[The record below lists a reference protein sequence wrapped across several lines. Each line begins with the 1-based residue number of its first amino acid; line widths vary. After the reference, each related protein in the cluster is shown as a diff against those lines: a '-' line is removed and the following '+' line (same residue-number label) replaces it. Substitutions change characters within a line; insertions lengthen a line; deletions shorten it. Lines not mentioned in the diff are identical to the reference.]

1 MRYAAQAQMVP
12 RKAQRFDA
20 LPATIADV
28 SLLPNIPSPL
38 AEASAVALEWPR
50 LRELIA
56 GRASSPLGRAW
67 VLALE
72 PSAGR
77 VWIESQQQRTGEIRD
92 LMTGGG
98 SFEFHGLFDPTERLE
113 QARLEG
119 AALEALEINAL
130 LTVVERVAA
139 WRALLI
145 SPAGRARVWP
155 GIAGLSAAL
164 VEHDFAP
171 LLHALR
177 GKIEPDGSL
186 SDEASH
192 ELRRIRRAMERQH
205 RAIEES
211 LRKSL
216 RALAS
221 DGSTQEELITVRGE
235 RFVIPVKA
243 EFRRRVQGVIHG
255 SSSSGQTVF
264 VEPLET
270 IEQNNELVRLLD
282 EELREIHRI
291 LVAMTRAIGEQADA
305 ILLGTTVL
313 AEVESHF
320 ARARFADELGCVR
333 PKFTSHISESRCG
346 APAPGDPTHD
356 DETVM
361 DGAPKCIGLSLVNAR
376 HPLLELRLR
385 RSGEA
390 AVPITLALE
399 PDARQ
404 LIISGPNTGGKTVA
418 LKTTGLLALM
428 AQAGVPVPAEA
439 ATLPL
444 FHAIYADIGDAQSI
458 ESNLSSFSSHVLN
471 VDRIARLANE
481 DSLVLLDELGSA
493 TDPEEG
499 AALAVAIAS
508 HFLNMRAWS
517 CITTH
522 LTSLKVY
529 AANRAGVLNAA
540 VGFDQATLSPTY
552 QLRLGVPG
560 ASAGLNIAERLG
572 LMAEI
577 VAAARAQLTT
587 QAADIGVLL
596 DQLHAQLTAASGERE
611 ALRVRER
618 EIARERLRLETEG
631 RAEQKA
637 RTKELEAKLNSLIGE
652 FEGQLRETVKAIDDK
667 AVAKKIAREAGSA
680 VARVR
685 REFAEQFNSTVVAH
699 TTGADKNDPAAQA
712 GGRGVSAVRAVKV
725 GDLVKLKSL
734 GREARVERVIDDKNF
749 EVPGGDDEDARRAR
763 RYCGGDAG
771 GGSHSTGGCAQAW
784 RNHGADNEQCG
795 YGADGDQCDWA
806 DGRGRAGRGFALP
819 GPRVHGRAAPR
830 PHRAWDGDG
839 DSAADAKGVSEEPS
853 AGDQRD
859 RAAARPGWAGRD
871 RGGVEAVRFL
881 AITAISSFKF
891 GLWHHPHIVLRA
903 LVYRDGRY
911 HVPDMFFGLALG
923 LVQKKPER
931 INKNVVCCRPVVFL
945 GSPNLFD
952 PAYGCPLFSGER
964 NGCPLGIVR
973 DVFLSWAHVYFAV
986 DNIIALLHYC
996 VIMQ

>member
-20 LPATIADV
+20 LPDTIADV
-28 SLLPNIPSPL
+28 SLLPYIPSPL

-72 PSAGR
+72 PSANR
-77 VWIESQQQRTGEIRD
+77 VWIEAQQQRTGEIRD
-92 LMTGGG
+92 LLTGGG

-113 QARLEG
+113 QAGIEG
-119 AALEALEINAL
+119 TALEALEINAL

-243 EFRRRVQGVIHG
+243 EFRRRVPGVIHG

-282 EELREIHRI
+282 EEQREIHRI

-333 PKFTSHISESRCG
+333 PAFC
-346 APAPGDPTHD
+346 DPTHD

-361 DGAPKCIGLSLVNAR
+361 DGAPKSVGLRLTAAR

-385 RSGEA
+385 RSGAA

-418 LKTTGLLALM
+418 LKTTGLLAVM

-444 FHAIYADIGDAQSI
+444 FRAIYADIGDAQSI
-458 ESNLSSFSSHVLN
+458 ESNLSSFSAHVLN

-508 HFLNMRAWS
+508 HFLERRAWS

-552 QLRLGVPG
+552 QIRLGVPG

-596 DQLHAQLTAASGERE
+596 DQLHAQLTAANGERE

-637 RTKELEAKLNSLIGE
+637 RTKELEAKLKSLIGE
-652 FEGQLRETVKAIDDK
+652 FETQLRETVKAIDDK

-680 VARVR
+680 VARVK
-685 REFAEQFNSTVVAH
+685 REFAEQFKSTVVAH

-712 GGRGVSAVRAVKV
+712 GGRGIAVRAVKA
-725 GDLVKLKSL
+725 GDLVRLKSL
-734 GREARVERVIDDKNF
+734 GREARVERVIDAKNF
-749 EVPGGDDEDARRAR
+749 EVSVGTMKMRVAIGDIAEVTPVAAVTPLEAARRRGGITVQTTSDTDSVPMEINVIGRTAEEAQDEVS
-763 RYCGGDAG
+763 RYLDRAFMAG
-771 GGSHSTGGCAQAW
+771 
-784 RNHGADNEQCG
+784 
-795 YGADGDQCDWA
+795 
-806 DGRGRAGRGFALP
+806 LP
-819 GPRVHGRAAPR
+819 HIRIVHGTGMGILRRTLREFLKSHPQVTSVTEP
-830 PHRAWDGDG
+830 PH
-839 DSAADAKGVSEEPS
+839 
-853 AGDQRD
+853 DQ
-859 RAAARPGWAGRD
+859 
-871 RGGVEAVRFL
+871 GGQGATEVE
-881 AITAISSFKF
+881 
-891 GLWHHPHIVLRA
+891 LR
-903 LVYRDGRY
+903 
-911 HVPDMFFGLALG
+911 
-923 LVQKKPER
+923 Q
-931 INKNVVCCRPVVFL
+931 
-945 GSPNLFD
+945 
-952 PAYGCPLFSGER
+952 
-964 NGCPLGIVR
+964 
-973 DVFLSWAHVYFAV
+973 
-986 DNIIALLHYC
+986 
-996 VIMQ
+996 

>member
-1 MRYAAQAQMVP
+1 MVP
-12 RKAQRFDA
+12 RVMHRLDV
-20 LPATIADV
+20 LPDTIADV
-28 SLLPNIPSPL
+28 SLLPNIPLPL
-38 AEASAVALEWPR
+38 VEASSVALEWPR

-56 GRASSPLGRAW
+56 GHATSPLGRAW
-67 VLALE
+67 VQTLE
-72 PSAGR
+72 PCADWA
-77 VWIESQQQRTGEIRD
+77 WIEAQQQRTGEIRD
-92 LMTGGG
+92 LLTGGG
-98 SFEFHGLFDPTERLE
+98 SFEFHGLFDPTDLLE

-119 AALEALEINAL
+119 VALEALEINAL
-130 LTVVERVAA
+130 LTVVERIAA
-139 WRALLI
+139 WRTLMI
-145 SPAGRARVWP
+145 SPTGRALSWP

-171 LLHALR
+171 LLQALR

-186 SDEASH
+186 SDDASH

-221 DGSTQEELITVRGE
+221 EGSTQEELITVRGE

-243 EFRRRVQGVIHG
+243 EFRRRVPGVVHG
-255 SSSSGQTVF
+255 TSSSGQTVF

-282 EELREIHRI
+282 EEQREIHRI

-305 ILLGTTVL
+305 ILLGTSVL

-320 ARARFADELGCVR
+320 ARARFANELECVR
-333 PKFTSHISESRCG
+333 PSFSESASQRVSESAG
-346 APAPGDPTHD
+346 
-356 DETVM
+356 
-361 DGAPKCIGLSLVNAR
+361 GLLLTAAR

-385 RSGEA
+385 RSGA
-390 AVPITLALE
+390 ATVPITLALE

-444 FHAIYADIGDAQSI
+444 FRAIYADIGDAQSI
-458 ESNLSSFSSHVLN
+458 ESNLSSFSAHILN
-471 VDRIARLANE
+471 VDRIARVATE

-499 AALAVAIAS
+499 AALAVAIAG
-508 HFLNMRAWS
+508 HFLSMRAWI

-572 LMAEI
+572 LMEEI

-587 QAADIGVLL
+587 QGADIGVLL

-611 ALRVRER
+611 TLRLRER

-637 RTKELEAKLNSLIGE
+637 RTKELEGKLNSLIGE
-652 FEGQLRETVKAIDDK
+652 FEGQLREMVKAIDDK
-667 AVAKKIAREAGSA
+667 AVAKKIARDSSA
-680 VARVR
+680 RIARLR
-685 REFAEQFNSTVVAH
+685 REFSEQFNSTVVAH

-712 GGRGVSAVRAVKV
+712 GGRGVAVRAVKV

-734 GREARVERVIDDKNF
+734 GRQARVERVIDPKNF
-749 EVPGGDDEDARRAR
+749 EVLVGTMKMRVTESDIAEVTPMVALTPLEAARRRGGITVQTTTDSDSVPMEINVIGRTAEEAQDEVS
-763 RYCGGDAG
+763 RYLDRAFMAG
-771 GGSHSTGGCAQAW
+771 
-784 RNHGADNEQCG
+784 
-795 YGADGDQCDWA
+795 
-806 DGRGRAGRGFALP
+806 LP
-819 GPRVHGRAAPR
+819 HVRIVHGT
-830 PHRAWDGDG
+830 GMG
-839 DSAADAKGVSEEPS
+839 
-853 AGDQRD
+853 
-859 RAAARPGWAGRD
+859 
-871 RGGVEAVRFL
+871 
-881 AITAISSFKF
+881 
-891 GLWHHPHIVLRA
+891 VLRRT
-903 LVYRDGRY
+903 LRE
-911 HVPDMFFGLALG
+911 FL
-923 LVQKKPER
+923 
-931 INKNVVCCRPVVFL
+931 KNHPQVTSVTEPPHDQGGQGATEVELR
-945 GSPNLFD
+945 
-952 PAYGCPLFSGER
+952 
-964 NGCPLGIVR
+964 
-973 DVFLSWAHVYFAV
+973 
-986 DNIIALLHYC
+986 
-996 VIMQ
+996 Q

>member
-1 MRYAAQAQMVP
+1 MTDHRLPPRNLNSNMRYAAQAQMVP
-12 RKAQRFDA
+12 RKAHRFDA

-38 AEASAVALEWPR
+38 AEASSAALEWPR

-72 PSAGR
+72 PSADR
-77 VWIESQQQRTGEIRD
+77 AWIEAQQQRTGEIRD
-92 LMTGGG
+92 LLTGGG

-119 AALEALEINAL
+119 AALEAQEINAL
-130 LTVVERVAA
+130 LTVVERIAA

-145 SPAGRARVWP
+145 SPAGRARAWP
-155 GIAGLSAAL
+155 EIAGLSATL

-186 SDEASH
+186 SDDASH

-221 DGSTQEELITVRGE
+221 EGSTQEELITVRGE

-243 EFRRRVQGVIHG
+243 EFRKRVPGVIHG

-282 EELREIHRI
+282 EEQREIHRI
-291 LVAMTRAIGEQADA
+291 LVAMTRAIGEQADE
-305 ILLGTTVL
+305 ILLGTSVL

-320 ARARFADELGCVR
+320 ARALFADELGCVR
-333 PKFTSHISESRCG
+333 PVFTSHISEARCG
-346 APAPGDPTHD
+346 APAPAPGDPTHD

-361 DGAPKCIGLSLVNAR
+361 DGAPEESGLGLLLVGAR

-385 RSGEA
+385 RSGAA

-418 LKTTGLLALM
+418 LKTTGLLAVM
-428 AQAGVPVPAEA
+428 AQAGLPVPAEA

-444 FHAIYADIGDAQSI
+444 FQAIYADIGDAQSI

-572 LMAEI
+572 LMTEI
-577 VAAARAQLTT
+577 VAAAREQLTT

-637 RTKELEAKLNSLIGE
+637 RTKELEVKLNSLIGD
-652 FEGQLRETVKAIDDK
+652 FETQLRETVKAIDNK
-667 AVAKKIAREAGSA
+667 AVAKKIAREAGST
-680 VARVR
+680 VARVK

-699 TTGADKNDPAAQA
+699 TTGADKNDAAAQT
-712 GGRGVSAVRAVKV
+712 GGRGVGAVRAVKV
-725 GDLVKLKSL
+725 GDKVKLKSL
-734 GREARVERVIDDKNF
+734 GREARVERVIDAKNF
-749 EVPGGDDEDARRAR
+749 EVLVGTMKMRVALSDIAEVTPVAAVTPGEAARRRGGITVQTSTETDSVPMEINVIGRTADEAQDEVS
-763 RYCGGDAG
+763 RYLDRAFMAG
-771 GGSHSTGGCAQAW
+771 
-784 RNHGADNEQCG
+784 
-795 YGADGDQCDWA
+795 
-806 DGRGRAGRGFALP
+806 LP
-819 GPRVHGRAAPR
+819 HVRIVHGT
-830 PHRAWDGDG
+830 GMG
-839 DSAADAKGVSEEPS
+839 
-853 AGDQRD
+853 
-859 RAAARPGWAGRD
+859 
-871 RGGVEAVRFL
+871 
-881 AITAISSFKF
+881 
-891 GLWHHPHIVLRA
+891 VLRRT
-903 LVYRDGRY
+903 LREFLKNHPQVTSVTEPPHD
-911 HVPDMFFGLALG
+911 LG
-923 LVQKKPER
+923 GQGATEVELRQ
-931 INKNVVCCRPVVFL
+931 
-945 GSPNLFD
+945 
-952 PAYGCPLFSGER
+952 
-964 NGCPLGIVR
+964 
-973 DVFLSWAHVYFAV
+973 
-986 DNIIALLHYC
+986 
-996 VIMQ
+996 

>member
-1 MRYAAQAQMVP
+1 MNLNSNMRYAAQAQMVP
-12 RKAQRFDA
+12 RKAHRMDA
-20 LPATIADV
+20 LPDTIADM

-38 AEASAVALEWPR
+38 AEASSVALEWPR
-50 LRELIA
+50 LRVTIA
-56 GRASSPLGRAW
+56 GHATSPLGRAW
-67 VLALE
+67 VQALE
-72 PSAGR
+72 PCADR
-77 VWIESQQQRTGEIRD
+77 AWIEAQQQRTGEIRD
-92 LMTGGG
+92 LLTGGG
-98 SFEFHGLFDPTERLE
+98 SFEFHGLFDPTDLLD

-119 AALEALEINAL
+119 AALEAQEINAL
-130 LTVVERVAA
+130 LTVVERIAA
-139 WRALLI
+139 WRTLMI
-145 SPAGRARVWP
+145 SPTGRALSWP

-171 LLHALR
+171 LLQALR

-186 SDEASH
+186 SDDASH

-221 DGSTQEELITVRGE
+221 EGSTQEELITVRGE

-243 EFRRRVQGVIHG
+243 EFRRRVPGVVHG
-255 SSSSGQTVF
+255 TSSSGQTVF

-282 EELREIHRI
+282 EEQREIHRI

-305 ILLGTTVL
+305 ILLGTSVL

-320 ARARFADELGCVR
+320 ARARFANELECVR
-333 PKFTSHISESRCG
+333 PSFSESASQRVSESAG
-346 APAPGDPTHD
+346 
-356 DETVM
+356 
-361 DGAPKCIGLSLVNAR
+361 GLLLTAAR

-385 RSGEA
+385 RSGA
-390 AVPITLALE
+390 ATVPITLALE

-444 FHAIYADIGDAQSI
+444 FRAIYADIGDAQSI
-458 ESNLSSFSSHVLN
+458 ESNLSSFSAHILN
-471 VDRIARLANE
+471 VDRIARVATE

-499 AALAVAIAS
+499 AALAVAIAG
-508 HFLNMRAWS
+508 HFLSMRAWI

-572 LMAEI
+572 LMEEI

-587 QAADIGVLL
+587 QGADIGVLL

-611 ALRVRER
+611 TLRLRER

-637 RTKELEAKLNSLIGE
+637 RTKELEAKLNSLIGD
-652 FEGQLRETVKAIDDK
+652 FETRLREMVKAIDDK
-667 AVAKKIAREAGSA
+667 AVAKKIARDSSA
-680 VARVR
+680 RIARLR
-685 REFAEQFNSTVVAH
+685 REFSEQFNSTVVAH

-712 GGRGVSAVRAVKV
+712 GGRGVAVRAVKV

-734 GREARVERVIDDKNF
+734 GRQARVERVIDPKNF
-749 EVPGGDDEDARRAR
+749 EVLVGTMKMRVAESDIAEVTPVAAVTPLEAARRRGGITVQTSTDSDSVPMEINVIGRTAEEAQDEVS
-763 RYCGGDAG
+763 RYLDRAFMAG
-771 GGSHSTGGCAQAW
+771 
-784 RNHGADNEQCG
+784 
-795 YGADGDQCDWA
+795 
-806 DGRGRAGRGFALP
+806 LP
-819 GPRVHGRAAPR
+819 HIRIVHGT
-830 PHRAWDGDG
+830 GMG
-839 DSAADAKGVSEEPS
+839 
-853 AGDQRD
+853 
-859 RAAARPGWAGRD
+859 
-871 RGGVEAVRFL
+871 
-881 AITAISSFKF
+881 
-891 GLWHHPHIVLRA
+891 VLRRT
-903 LVYRDGRY
+903 LRE
-911 HVPDMFFGLALG
+911 FL
-923 LVQKKPER
+923 
-931 INKNVVCCRPVVFL
+931 KNHPQVTSVTEPPHDQGGQGATEVELR
-945 GSPNLFD
+945 
-952 PAYGCPLFSGER
+952 
-964 NGCPLGIVR
+964 
-973 DVFLSWAHVYFAV
+973 
-986 DNIIALLHYC
+986 
-996 VIMQ
+996 Q